1 MLNVSLQNMSYV
13 YPVAPDHPLCGTW
26 AALCPEEACE
36 PVHTEFTISV
46 VDGQFRVVG
55 VDPEDGEAFVIY
67 DIGYDGES
75 INFVSLMPSSS
86 RTCRVWMRPV
96 DRDKVEARW
105 TFTERELWVRKS
117 PTVRVLPPN
126 EG

>member
-1 MLNVSLQNMSYV
+1 MRQLISITRNVVPAVHVEDDVRPAFIGQDFQQIAE
-13 YPVAPDHPLCGTW
+13 PDVAGSQCVVS
-26 AALCPEEACE
+26 APEI
-36 PVHTEFTISV
+36 F
-46 VDGQFRVVG
+46 
-55 VDPEDGEAFVIY
+55 Y

-75 INFVSLMPSSS
+75 IHFVSLMPSSN